1 MNKVCITGI
10 GIISPLG
17 MNAEEHIT
25 ALKNCLSGIKNTSGD
40 SQFFLD
46 QYGKVVDF
54 NPKDYIEDRKALKIM
69 SQHTILG
76 CVASSIAMKE
86 ARLTKDK
93 IEQEPN
99 DNSIIFGAGVWNGGI
114 VSMIDAIKASLNH
127 NHKVDYAIL
136 GNKGY
141 RNLPP
146 LWILPRLPNTTAG
159 QISIQN
165 QIKGLNYSVVN
176 GPNSGA
182 IAIGE
187 AFLNVKTGRSKR
199 VFTGGAEG
207 AANAD
212 LFHHFKNK
220 GIVTENVKEAIP
232 FGEESKS
239 SFCGEGAS
247 VFVLEEKGAID
258 REVKIHGEIVAY
270 NNFYV
275 PEFSSSNI
283 EGISYIYQACINET
297 IKNGGVHWEQVGF
310 IQANASGNPVI
321 DKAEAMAISHVFKG
335 KTPVTSIHSLTGYLF
350 AASGP
355 ISLACALFQMN
366 NSFIA
371 PLKST
376 NNLFFDDKINY
387 VNNGA
392 ITANIKYVLVN
403 SFDHTGSAC
412 CILIKKFN

>member
-1 MNKVCITGI
+1 MNKVYITGI

-25 ALKNCLSGIKNTSGD
+25 ALKNCLSGIKNTSDD

-46 QYGKVVDF
+46 QYGKAVDF

-69 SQHTILG
+69 SRQTVLG
-76 CVASSIAMKE
+76 SAASNIAMKE
-86 ARLTKDK
+86 AHLTKDK
-93 IEQEPN
+93 IEKEAN
-99 DNSIIFGAGVWNGGI
+99 DNSIIFGAGIWNGGI
-114 VSMIDAIKASLNH
+114 ITMIDAIKASLSEKH
-127 NHKVDYAIL
+127 EVDYEIL

-176 GPNSGA
+176 GPNSGT

-187 AFLNVKTGRSKR
+187 AFINVNTGRCKR
-199 VFTGGAEG
+199 VFTGAAEG
-207 AANAD
+207 VANAD

-220 GIVTENVKEAIP
+220 GIVTENVKDAIP

-247 VFVLEEKGAID
+247 VIVLEDKGAID
-258 REVKIHGEIVAY
+258 RLAQIQGEIIAY
-270 NNFYV
+270 SNFYV
-275 PEFSSSNI
+275 PGFSSSNA
-283 EGISYIYQACINET
+283 ESISFIYQACMTET
-297 IKNGGVHWEQVGF
+297 IKNGGIHPGQVGF

-321 DKAEAMAISHVFKG
+321 DKAEAMAILHVFKG
-335 KTPVTSIHSLTGYLF
+335 ITPVTSIHSLTGNLF

-371 PLKST
+371 SLKSK
-376 NNLFFDDKINY
+376 NNLFFEDKINY
-387 VNNGA
+387 VRNGA
-392 ITANIKYVLVN
+392 ITANTKHVLVN

-412 CILIKKFN
+412 CILIRKFN